1 MILNWKSLDQDM
13 ASDVQHHVFIVN
25 SRDVYHVPPAL
36 PAGWLTATMMGGGA
50 QEPLPLPLDA
60 LAAGGCAGF
69 ASTTYRAEIH
79 GSSV

>member
-13 ASDVQHHVFIVN
+13 ASDVQHHVFIVH
-25 SRDVYHVPPAL
+25 SRDVHHVPTAF

-50 QEPLPLPLDA
+50 QDLPLPLDA
-60 LAAGGCAGF
+60 LAAGGCA
-69 ASTTYRAEIH
+69 TTYRAEIH

>member
-13 ASDVQHHVFIVN
+13 ASDVPHHVFIAY
-25 SRDVYHVPPAL
+25 SRDVYHVPPAF
-36 PAGWLTATMMGGGA
+36 PALIATMMGGGA